1 MSARRPT
8 HRPTAGSVP
17 PAHRAW
23 AKFLP
28 VGGAVAIGACIVA
41 PSIRADANLLVT
53 FAGVT
58 LLLLAWAVLLIV
70 SNRAAGRR
78 QVLEFAVLPQDYLQA
93 LTLAAILAYWGF
105 HWEPLRQAAL
115 LIAAQVVFG
124 YAFDMLL
131 SWSRRERYTLGLTP
145 VSTVV
150 TLNLFLRFHDNWFVL
165 QFAMVA
171 VAFLGRELVRWTRDG
186 QSAPVLNPAAFSL
199 ALVSLGLVLA
209 GTPQIT
215 WGGELASALFVPPQI
230 YLFVFVVALP
240 GQYLFRLTT
249 MTLPAVL
256 TTYAASLLYF
266 RLTGTY
272 FFVDSSIPIAAFLG
286 MHVLFTDPSTSP
298 RTELGRIVYG
308 VSYGVSVVG
317 LHWLLRRSGV
327 PTFYATLLPVALMNV
342 MVKGID
348 RIAQA
353 KMMRWL
359 SPESLGAR
367 LTPGMR
373 SLVYTSLWVV
383 AFGAMSA
390 VSAVGDR
397 HEGRTVPFRY
407 QACKD
412 NRANG
417 CRIYASSLTEHCTA
431 QAGWACNELG
441 VLMASGRAPA
451 TTNVRDLFT
460 KACGFGSRAACGNAD
475 AFAAGRKEF
484 AHGEPTLLDF
494 RQILRQGKPMAEKTP
509 FQIYTRACDE
519 GWMAGCGG
527 LSGMYFTGT
536 GVAADKHR
544 AAALGLRACEGG
556 NALACSNLGLM
567 HNNGDGVPKDRAK
580 ALAYL
585 QAACDLGL
593 ETACKWM
600 DEESAKGS

>member
-28 VGGAVAIGACIVA
+28 LGGAVAIGACMVA
-41 PSIRADANLLVT
+41 PSVRADANLLVT

-145 VSTVV
+145 ASTVF
-150 TLNLFLRFHDNWFVL
+150 TLNLFLRFHDDWFVL
-165 QFAMVA
+165 QFGMVA
-171 VAFLGRELVRWTRDG
+171 VALLGRELVRWTRDG
-186 QSAPVLNPAAFSL
+186 QSTPVLNPAAFSL

-240 GQYLFRLTT
+240 GQYLFCLTT

-298 RTELGRIVYG
+298 RTDLGRMGFGVVYG
-308 VSYGVSVVG
+308 ASVVG
-317 LHWLLRRSGV
+317 LYWVLRRFGV
-327 PTFYATLLPVALMNV
+327 PTFYAHLLPVPLMNLV
-342 MVKGID
+342 APGLD
-348 RIAQA
+348 RVAGA
-353 KMMRWL
+353 RLLRWL
-359 SPESLGAR
+359 SSESAGA
-367 LTPGMR
+367 TPTTLRR
-373 SLVYTSLWVV
+373 SLAYVALWVV
-383 AFGAMSA
+383 VFGAMS
-390 VSAVGDR
+390 VVGAVGDR

-412 NRANG
+412 NRPNG
-417 CRIYASSLTEHCTA
+417 CRHFGQVLDDHCTA
-431 QAGWACNELG
+431 QSGWACNELAIL
-441 VLMASGRAPA
+441 VASGRAPA
-451 TTNVRDLFT
+451 TTSIRDLFT
-460 KACGFGSRAACGNAD
+460 KACGYGSRVACGNEAVPVGG
-475 AFAAGRKEF
+475 ARGFS
-484 AHGEPTLLDF
+484 HGEPTLLDF
-494 RQILRQGKPMAEKTP
+494 RQLLRQGKPMPEKTP
-509 FQIYTRACDE
+509 FEIFARACDD
-519 GWMAGCGG
+519 GWMAGCDG
-527 LSGMYFTGT
+527 LAGIYFSGVQEWLPT
-536 GVAADKHR
+536 R
-544 AAALGLRACEGG
+544 AAPR
-556 NALACSNLGLM
+556 
-567 HNNGDGVPKDRAK
+567 R
-580 ALAYL
+580 
-585 QAACDLGL
+585 
-593 ETACKWM
+593 
-600 DEESAKGS
+600 